1 MASNGLLC
9 SSAAAARAFMATLA
23 GPFFPFFFPL
33 LFFFS
38 PAAAAAAMGFVF
50 AMAGNPGREGRGEWG
65 RRQLGFMGVW
75 ETTPSNPQGAAQQ
88 KQRGVQGRP
97 FCGLLGLLF
106 CQGPCE

>member
-1 MASNGLLC
+1 MSRSPPALLLLLTLRMASERARDTRRSSPLRFLPSTSNLRRDQMASNGLLR

-50 AMAGNPGREGRGEWG
+50 AMAGSTGREGRGSGDDG
-65 RRQLGFMGVW
+65 R
-75 ETTPSNPQGAAQQ
+75 
-88 KQRGVQGRP
+88 
-97 FCGLLGLLF
+97 
-106 CQGPCE
+106 